1 MAANLPESGCEKG
14 LMMRRVLPVCAG
26 TVFGL
31 LALTTGLLRADTF
44 EYVDQNREKQT
55 VDARLYASGDG
66 AMALELEDGSLRLI
80 PEAVIRRRTPGEDP
94 TPITPDE
101 MLKRLHDEFG
111 EELFRGEVAGN
122 FVIGIVLT
130 APLPKTSERAVQRNL
145 LKSAGFMRSIE
156 RTFASFCKTL
166 KIQTE
171 TPTYPLVVLIF
182 ETDEDF
188 EEYTTKQTGGRGLS
202 AGNIAGF
209 YSPQTNYLY
218 VRMSECYD
226 FSTPLHEAIHQ
237 QCFNTGVLARLAPI
251 PVWFSE
257 GLATG
262 FEGAGDKVKSD
273 PQKLNASYAKILSKM
288 GRLPSLG
295 WTETVE
301 QDAVFRGDIFAG
313 DAYINAWS
321 LHWMLVTR
329 KRREYG
335 DYLKYL
341 QTLQP
346 LTEVDGRIRMQKFE
360 ESFGVTPDELRGDF
374 SKTFDG
380 ALRRTRL
387 PADDQT
393 QPGLVSTKKNL
404 AGVDVYV
411 ETSGL
416 ATIVKARLQN
426 ISPIRDM
433 AYYVV
438 VYTNGG
444 GAAEWYL
451 PKLKMN
457 ETTMLEPKAM
467 RGLAS
472 TFGVVIKSTPSDSEE
487 NARWSRGQ
495 FPRLERR

>member
-1 MAANLPESGCEKG
+1 MAASLPESGREKG
-14 LMMRRVLPVCAG
+14 LTMRHDLPARTG
-26 TVFGL
+26 AVFGL
-31 LALTTGLLRADTF
+31 LVLATGLLRADTF
-44 EYVDQNREKQT
+44 EYVDQYREKQT
-55 VDARLYASGDG
+55 VDARLYATGDG
-66 AMALELEDGSLRLI
+66 VMALELEDGSLRLI
-80 PEAVIRRRTPGEDP
+80 PEAVIRKRTPGEDP

-101 MLKRLHDEFG
+101 MLMRLHDEFG

-145 LKSAGFMRSIE
+145 LKSAGYMRSIE

-166 KIQTE
+166 SIQTE

-257 GLATG
+257 GMATG
-262 FEGAGDKVKSD
+262 FEGSGDKVKGD
-273 PQKLNASYAKILSKM
+273 PRKLNASYAKLLSEM
-288 GRLPSLG
+288 GQLPSLG

-321 LHWMLVTR
+321 LHWLLVTQ
-329 KRREYG
+329 KRRDYG
-335 DYLKYL
+335 SYLKYL

-346 LTEVDGRIRMQKFE
+346 LTEVDDRTRIQKFE
-360 ESFGVTPDELRGDF
+360 ESFGVAPDELRNEF
-374 SKTFDG
+374 LKSFDG
-380 ALRRTRL
+380 AFRRTKL
-387 PADDQT
+387 PPDEQT
-393 QPGLVSTKKNL
+393 QQGLVSTKKNL

-411 ETSGL
+411 ETNGL
-416 ATIVKARLQN
+416 TTSVQARLLN

-444 GAAEWYL
+444 RVAEWYL

-457 ETTMLEPKAM
+457 EATMLQPQSL
-467 RGLAS
+467 RGPAS
-472 TFGVVIKSTPSDSEE
+472 AFGVAIKSTPFDSEE

>member
-1 MAANLPESGCEKG
+1 
-14 LMMRRVLPVCAG
+14 MMNRVLL
-26 TVFGL
+26 TVFAVVAGM
-31 LALTTGLLRADTF
+31 AIESLRADTF
-44 EYVDQNREKQT
+44 EYVDENRESQT
-55 VDARLYASGDG
+55 VDAKLYATGQG
-66 AMALELEDGSLRLI
+66 AMALELEDGSLQLV
-80 PEAVIRRRTPGEDP
+80 PEAAVRQRTPGEDP
-94 TPITPDE
+94 TPISPDA
-101 MLKRLHDEFG
+101 MLQRLQAEFDD
-111 EELFRGEVAGN
+111 ELFRGEVAGN

-145 LKSAGFMRSIE
+145 LRAAGYLRSIE
-156 RTFASFCKTL
+156 RTFSSFCRTL
-166 KIQTE
+166 KIETE
-171 TPTYPLVVLIF
+171 KPAYPLVVLIF

-188 EEYTTKQTGGRGLS
+188 EEYTTRHTGGRGLS

-209 YSPQTNYLY
+209 YSSLTNYLY

-226 FSTPLHEAIHQ
+226 FGTPLHEAIHQ

-257 GLATG
+257 GIATG
-262 FEGAGDKVKSD
+262 FEGSGDKVKSD
-273 PQKLNASYAKILSKM
+273 PQKLNASYAKVLSKM

-295 WTETVE
+295 WGETVE
-301 QDAVFRGDIFAG
+301 RDEVFRGDIFAG
-313 DAYINAWS
+313 EAYINAWS
-321 LHWMLVTR
+321 LHWLLVTR

-346 LTEVDGRIRMQKFE
+346 LAEVDGRVRMQKFE
-360 ESFGVTPDELRGDF
+360 ESFGVDPDDLRGDF
-374 SKTFDG
+374 GKVFDS

-387 PADDQT
+387 PPDDQT
-393 QPGLVSTKKNL
+393 QPGLVSTKTNL
-404 AGVDVYV
+404 AAVDVYV

-416 ATIVKARLQN
+416 ATSVQSRVQN
-426 ISPIRDM
+426 ISPIREM

-444 GAAEWYL
+444 GTTEWYL
-451 PKLKMN
+451 PKLKIN
-457 ETTMLEPKAM
+457 EATLLQPKAM

-472 TFGVVIKSTPSDSEE
+472 SFGVLVKSTPADSEE
-487 NARWSRGQ
+487 NARWSRGE

>member
-1 MAANLPESGCEKG
+1 MK
-14 LMMRRVLPVCAG
+14 RVLLACAG
-26 TVFGL
+26 VVLGQL
-31 LALTTGLLRADTF
+31 LLTTVALRADTF
-44 EYVDQNREKQT
+44 EYLDEDREKQM
-55 VDARLYASGDG
+55 VEARLYATG
-66 AMALELEDGSLRLI
+66 AGAIALELEDGSLRLI
-80 PEAVIRRRTPGEDP
+80 PEAAIQKRTPGDDP
-94 TPITPDE
+94 TPIAPEE
-101 MLKRLHDEFG
+101 MLKRLYDEFS
-111 EELFRGEVAGN
+111 EDLFRGEVADN

-145 LKSAGFMRSIE
+145 LRAAGYLRSIE

-171 TPTYPLVVLIF
+171 TPTHPLVVLIF

-188 EEYTTKQTGGRGLS
+188 ETYTTKHTGGRGLS

-209 YSPQTNYLY
+209 YSSLTNYLY

-226 FSTPLHEAIHQ
+226 FGTPLHEAIHQ

-257 GLATG
+257 GIATG
-262 FEGAGDKVKSD
+262 FEGSGDKVKSD
-273 PQKLNASYAKILSKM
+273 PQKLNASYAKVLSQM

-301 QDAVFRGDIFAG
+301 KDEVFRGDIFAG
-313 DAYINAWS
+313 EAYINAWS
-321 LHWMLVTR
+321 LHWLLVTR

-346 LTEVDGRIRMQKFE
+346 LTEVDGRVRMQKFE
-360 ESFGVTPDELRGDF
+360 ESFGVPPDELRSDF
-374 SKTFDG
+374 SKTFD
-380 ALRRTRL
+380 AAMRRTRL
-387 PADDQT
+387 PPDDQT

-404 AGVDVYV
+404 AGIDVYA
-411 ETSGL
+411 ETSGV
-416 ATIVKARLQN
+416 ATSVRARVQN
-426 ISPIRDM
+426 ISPIREM

-444 GAAEWYL
+444 GVAEWYL
-451 PKLKMN
+451 PRLKIN
-457 ETTMLEPKAM
+457 EATMLQPRAM
-467 RGLAS
+467 AGLAS
-472 TFGVVIKSTPSDSEE
+472 TFGVLVKSTPADSEE
-487 NARWSRGQ
+487 NARWSRGE